1 MINKRDNDLL
11 AEAYQKIRYGKSL
24 AKHPEKFT
32 NKDQAEDVE
41 ATSIDNADPGH
52 CKHADQ
58 GCDCDE
64 CTDCKANQYNEEPN
78 DYNGVDHI
86 IGH

>member
-1 MINKRDNDLL
+1 MINKDAQLL
-11 AEAYQKIRYGKSL
+11 AEAYEKIRYGKSL

-32 NKDQAEDVE
+32 NKNQAEDAVS
-41 ATSIDNADPGH
+41 TTIDNADPSH

-64 CTDCKANQYNEEPN
+64 CPDCKANQYNEEPN

-86 IGH
+86 VGH

>member
-1 MINKRDNDLL
+1 MINKKDNDLL

-41 ATSIDNADPGH
+41 ATSIDNADHSH

-58 GCDCDE
+58 GCDCDD
-64 CTDCKANQYNEEPN
+64 CADCKANQYNEEPN
-78 DYNGVDHI
+78 DYSGVSHVV
-86 IGH
+86 GH